1 MHTLHVH
8 TKCTPHAHRAV
19 TTNTPCA
26 RRTRFISVQLTGA
39 KVVVKMKPT
48 LNQVEGLKDRLAK
61 YLRARMPEIAEIH
74 VVLRDGV
81 DIF

>member
-1 MHTLHVH
+1 MT
-8 TKCTPHAHRAV
+8 
-19 TTNTPCA
+19 
-26 RRTRFISVQLTGA
+26 VQLTGA